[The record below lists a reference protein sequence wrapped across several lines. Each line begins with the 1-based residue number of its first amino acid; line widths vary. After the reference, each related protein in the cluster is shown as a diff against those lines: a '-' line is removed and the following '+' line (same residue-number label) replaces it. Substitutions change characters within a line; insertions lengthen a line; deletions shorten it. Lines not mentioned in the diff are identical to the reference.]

1 MSRRALAARMRW
13 KTPGHGATIGEPTI
27 LQVDGLDVELRFKN
41 VQNVGDH
48 TAAVDLKVGMGVI
61 LDRAA
66 KTAALPASE
75 DEAKACYRI
84 VTNINDKPEMHN
96 FSETTVVLTGEFV
109 RADDLTSIANMEIEF
124 AASEIN
130 GDIADL
136 AVGDNM
142 VFGTDGLIAK
152 ADAVDGYK
160 VYFEIIEKTAYM
172 GSGILAV
179 IRVQ

>member
-1 MSRRALAARMRW
+1 M
-13 KTPGHGATIGEPTI
+13 KYKTIGA
-27 LQVDGLDVELRFKN
+27 FKG
-41 VQNVGDH
+41 VQNVGNCK
-48 TAAVDLKVGMGVI
+48 AVVDLKVGMGVI

-66 KTAALPASE
+66 KTANLPASE

-96 FSETTVVLTGEFV
+96 FSETVMVKAGEFV
-109 RADDLTSIANMEIEF
+109 RADDLTL
-124 AASEIN
+124 AA
-130 GDIADL
+130 GDK
-136 AVGDNM
+136 M
-142 VFGTDGLIAK
+142 VFGTDGLIVK

-160 VYFEIIEKTAYM
+160 VYFEVIEKTAYM

>member
-1 MSRRALAARMRW
+1 M
-13 KTPGHGATIGEPTI
+13 KYKTIGA
-27 LQVDGLDVELRFKN
+27 FKG
-41 VQNVGDH
+41 VQNVGNCK
-48 TAAVDLKVGMGVI
+48 AVVDLKVGMGVI

-142 VFGTDGLIAK
+142 VF
-152 ADAVDGYK
+152 
-160 VYFEIIEKTAYM
+160 
-172 GSGILAV
+172 
-179 IRVQ
+179 